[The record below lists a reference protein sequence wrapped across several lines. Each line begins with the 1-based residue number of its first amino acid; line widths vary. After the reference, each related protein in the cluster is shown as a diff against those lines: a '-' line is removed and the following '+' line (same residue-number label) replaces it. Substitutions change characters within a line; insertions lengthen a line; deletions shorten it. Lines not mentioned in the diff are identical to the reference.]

1 VKVALI
7 IAATV
12 IGLVVLV
19 WVVLLIIVALSP
31 NLG

>member
-7 IAATV
+7 IVATI
-12 IGLVVLV
+12 IGLLVLV
-19 WVVLLIIVALSP
+19 WLVLLIIVALSP